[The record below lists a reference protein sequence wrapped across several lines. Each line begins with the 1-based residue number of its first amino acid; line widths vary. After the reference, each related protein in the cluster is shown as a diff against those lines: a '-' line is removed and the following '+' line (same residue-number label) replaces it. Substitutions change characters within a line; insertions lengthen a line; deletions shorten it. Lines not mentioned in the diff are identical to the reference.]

1 MNLSTRKIASV
12 LLGAGVALQVA
23 SAAAEQP
30 FQFENGLL
38 ERPVGYREWIY
49 VGAPLTPNDM
59 NDGKANFPEFHS
71 VYIDPGSW
79 EHWKRTGEFRE
90 GAILIKE
97 MIDVA
102 GKQAASGNG
111 YFMGE
116 FIGLEAAIKSKRHFP
131 DEPGNWAYFTFTN
144 PDLETLKPRVAANP
158 VGSCN
163 ACHGALA
170 ADDYV
175 FTQHYPVLR
184 GGRANPV
191 HAVGG
196 TQDRIP
202 RAGSGKGMKSD
213 MGMSMG
219 MRPPVEDERRS
230 RSQAADIDS

>member
-1 MNLSTRKIASV
+1 MHHPKRTLATL
-12 LLGAGVALQVA
+12 LLGAGMVLQTVPV
-23 SAAAEQP
+23 AAEQP
-30 FQFENGLL
+30 FQIEDGVL
-38 ERPVGYREWIY
+38 ERPTGYREWIY

-71 VYIDPGSW
+71 VYVDPDSW
-79 EHWKRTGEFRE
+79 AHWKRTGEFRE
-90 GAILIKE
+90 GTILIKE

-131 DEPGNWAYFTFTN
+131 DQPGNWAYFTFTQ
-144 PDLETLKPRVAANP
+144 PDHETLKPRAAANP
-158 VGSCN
+158 VGACN

-184 GGRANPV
+184 SGRANAV

-202 RAGSGKGMKSD
+202 RTGKRTEKGMN
-213 MGMSMG
+213 MG
-219 MRPPVEDERRS
+219 MRRPVADALRS
-230 RSQAADIDS
+230 PSASDDTDS